1 MKTKTI
7 KKIILH
13 ILCITASV
21 IFIYPIGLMLV
32 KSFAVEGINNYKLVF
47 HTYNLFSNFVSSI
60 IIVGSTLLLVS
71 VVVSLA
77 AFSFSKLDFPFKKI
91 LYYVILMGMMIPV
104 SALIFPLFTTVKTM
118 GMLGSRLSVVLP
130 YVTLNC
136 CFSLMMFKN
145 YFDSL
150 PNQLMEAAHIDGA
163 GILRIFASIMMPVAK
178 PGLAFVLI
186 QTFLNSW
193 NELQM
198 AMIFI
203 SDQSKLPLSVIPIR
217 FSSSVGSTEFP
228 TQVMFAALTICLLP
242 IAIFYIFAS
251 KSLISGLTQGAVK
264 G

>member
-1 MKTKTI
+1 
-7 KKIILH
+7 
-13 ILCITASV
+13 
-21 IFIYPIGLMLV
+21 
-32 KSFAVEGINNYKLVF
+32 
-47 HTYNLFSNFVSSI
+47 
-60 IIVGSTLLLVS
+60 
-71 VVVSLA
+71 
-77 AFSFSKLDFPFKKI
+77 
-91 LYYVILMGMMIPV
+91 
-104 SALIFPLFTTVKTM
+104 
-118 GMLGSRLSVVLP
+118 
-130 YVTLNC
+130 
-136 CFSLMMFKN
+136 
-145 YFDSL
+145 
-150 PNQLMEAAHIDGA
+150 
-163 GILRIFASIMMPVAK
+163 MMPVAK